1 MRGRKGRSRRDDEF
15 PRYVPV
21 AERRREA
28 GKALKKLAGKGQA
41 TSPVVIRGTRIATTF
56 WGKAWCEN
64 LERYSDFSNRLPR
77 GRTYVRNGSVLDLQV
92 LPGKVVARVSGTS
105 LYQVEVVIAPVP
117 PARWRALCR
126 ECGGAVD
133 SLVELLQGR
142 FSRAVMERICRQGT
156 GLFPAPAEIRMSCSC
171 PDWATMCK
179 HVAAVLYGI
188 GARLDEQPELLF
200 RLRQVDE
207 NDLVAQAGTRLA
219 GTADIPASGRV
230 VQDEDLSALFGV
242 EMAPTAGA
250 AANGRAAGA
259 VSGGAGRVA
268 ARKPAARF
276 GDLPTVDAV
285 LPKGTRV
292 RMLSGMYRERTGVI
306 TWIGVKGDKV
316 TYAVTF
322 STDGTKA
329 TTQVARSSI
338 GRTWELAGPV
348 PAVADSEPERGAP
361 EPRPFASSAKPSVVQ
376 AGPGRQG
383 RAGTEAKSIVGTW
396 RIGWMAAW
404 DQDVID
410 QEASAFIK
418 IDRGC
423 AGRFGFAAVRGE
435 IDGRVEIR
443 DGRPSVEFT
452 WAGIDDGH
460 PCCGRGWAA
469 LLPDGSLEGHLY
481 FHQGDDSAFRAA
493 PFGFEAGRRETIRSR
508 RPGLSRGPA

>member
-1 MRGRKGRSRRDDEF
+1 MRGRKGRSRRDDGF

-28 GKALKKLAGKGQA
+28 EKALKKLAGKGQA

-105 LYQVEVVIAPVP
+105 LYQVEVAIALVP

-156 GLFPAPAEIRMSCSC
+156 GLFPAPSEIRMSCSC

-207 NDLVAQAGTRLA
+207 NDLVAQAGTGLA
-219 GTADIPASGRV
+219 GTAEVPASGRV
-230 VQDEDLSALFGV
+230 VQDENLSALFGV

-250 AANGRAAGA
+250 AATGRAVGTAGGLA
-259 VSGGAGRVA
+259 DRVA

-276 GDLPTVDAV
+276 GGLPSVDAV

-292 RMLSGMYRERTGVI
+292 RMLSGMYREHIGIV
-306 TWIGVKGDKV
+306 TWVGFKGEKV

-322 STDGTKA
+322 SIDGTRA
-329 TTQVARSSI
+329 TTQVARSSV

-348 PAVADSEPERGAP
+348 PSVVDGEPERGAP
-361 EPRPFASSAKPSVVQ
+361 QPRPIVSAAKPAVVPT
-376 AGPGRQG
+376 GPGRQG
-383 RAGTEAKSIVGTW
+383 RAGHEAKSIVGTW
-396 RIGWMAAW
+396 RIAWMAAW
-404 DQDVID
+404 NQDVID
-410 QEASAFIK
+410 QEALACIE
-418 IDRGC
+418 IDRRGT
-423 AGRFGFAAVRGE
+423 GRFGFAAVRGE
-435 IDGRVEIR
+435 IDGRVGIR
-443 DGRPSVEFT
+443 DGRPAVEFS

-469 LLPDGSLEGHLY
+469 MLPDGALEGHLY
-481 FHQGDDSAFRAA
+481 IHQGDDSAFRAVS
-493 PFGFEAGRRETIRSR
+493 FGDSVGKRTANRSR
-508 RPGLSRGPA
+508 RPGLPRGPA